1 METWIIVLIIV
12 IVIAFIISTMTAL
25 LKVKPFHFSEEYEA
39 AKDKR
44 QEAIKK
50 EDDDDRDGLI

>member
-1 METWIIVLIIV
+1 MDTWLIVLIIV

-39 AKDKR
+39 AQEERK
-44 QEAIKK
+44 EAIKNQD
-50 EDDDDRDGLI
+50 EEDRDGLI